1 MQEDEDEHQVAV
13 DSDEDFV
20 ARVRSRRIH
29 FVELYEL
36 KQNVG
41 EGYKAE
47 DDCAETNRQ
56 ASVTLNKSNLTIET
70 LTNQSIE
77 LKLRQIKL

>member
-36 KQNVG
+36 KQDVG
-41 EGYKAE
+41 EGHKAE

-56 ASVTLNKSNLTIET
+56 ASVTLNKSNLTFI
-70 LTNQSIE
+70 NFDKSN
-77 LKLRQIKL
+77 